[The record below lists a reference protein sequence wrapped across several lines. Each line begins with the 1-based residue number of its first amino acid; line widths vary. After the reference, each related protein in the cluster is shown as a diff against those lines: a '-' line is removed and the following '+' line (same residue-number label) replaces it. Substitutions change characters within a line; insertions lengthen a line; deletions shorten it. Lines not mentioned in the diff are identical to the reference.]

1 MAMFLTDLLFSSLQL
16 RFSEQQKA
24 AVLNWGKKLGAR
36 DVLSASAVKKCQERI
51 KMLVEN
57 PIEKVESNS
66 GTVFYINDI
75 GTAIAKDYANPLTRS
90 LMQDYLIDSE
100 GGMLQ
105 VFHVEKMLLGMPSEL
120 AAPMVC
126 VDGEIYFINELLQLD
141 SYEYFIPEHFF
152 ASYSSISNSD
162 TSGPFCTTQEL
173 FTLGRTVTRSDMGFI
188 VVDECVIVPILT
200 FQCTFEEICAMIRP
214 RGPWY
219 LGSAPQRGWG

>member
-1 MAMFLTDLLFSSLQL
+1 
-16 RFSEQQKA
+16 
-24 AVLNWGKKLGAR
+24 
-36 DVLSASAVKKCQERI
+36 
-51 KMLVEN
+51 
-57 PIEKVESNS
+57 
-66 GTVFYINDI
+66 
-75 GTAIAKDYANPLTRS
+75 
-90 LMQDYLIDSE
+90 MQDYLIDSE

-173 FTLGRTVTRSDMGFI
+173 FTLGRTVTRSDVSVMLLCFAATLQLSDCAL
-188 VVDECVIVPILT
+188 VDGVHC
-200 FQCTFEEICAMIRP
+200 C
-214 RGPWY
+214 
-219 LGSAPQRGWG
+219 